1 MPTLAETFQRTL
13 QQIEQSGDPAPL
25 VDLFTDDAE
34 LLNLALTEPLRGRE
48 GAQRFWSNC
57 LSVFGKIASK
67 FHHNVE
73 TDGGAAFEWVSE
85 GTLAD
90 GQPVNYRG
98 ISVIEKDGEKVSRF
112 RTYYDSAVFLP
123 GGAKHKEKEI
133 PGN

>member
-25 VDLFTDDAE
+25 VELFAEDCE
-34 LLNLALTEPLRGRE
+34 LLNLALTEPMRGRE
-48 GAQRFWSNC
+48 GAQRFWSNY
-57 LSVFGKIASK
+57 LSVFSKIASR

-73 TDGGAAFEWVSE
+73 TDGSAAFEWVSE
-85 GTLAD
+85 GALAD

-98 ISVIEKDGEKVSRF
+98 ISVIEKAGENKVSRF

-123 GGAKHKEKEI
+123 GGAKHKEKE
-133 PGN
+133 G